1 MTTETTTNLLRAVG
15 EALAPFLPEGGGS
28 VDTEAIVEE
37 VRAALDGVIEDRVSD
52 AIDGVDFDDKIDVNE
67 KIEEYM
73 SYSFDASD
81 HDIMTEGN
89 FDPSYH
95 DLLNSSEVS
104 ELVDEKIAEGLTQGL
119 PAEIVTIDNILS
131 VLADALGGLPAV
143 EQAA

>member
-28 VDTEAIVEE
+28 VNTEAIVEE

-104 ELVDEKIAEGLTQGL
+104 ELVDEKIADIDLTEMGV
-119 PAEIVTIDNILS
+119 VTVDNILS
-131 VLADALGGLPAV
+131 VLANALGGLPAV
-143 EQAA
+143 EKAA

>member
-104 ELVDEKIAEGLTQGL
+104 ELVDEKIADIDLTEMGV
-119 PAEIVTIDNILS
+119 VTVDNILS
-131 VLADALGGLPAV
+131 VLANALGGLPAV
-143 EQAA
+143 EKAA

>member
-28 VDTEAIVEE
+28 VNTEAIVEE

-52 AIDGVDFDDKIDVNE
+52 AIDGVDFDDKIDVDE
-67 KIEEYM
+67 KISEFL
-73 SYSFDASD
+73 SYNFDPSD

-143 EQAA
+143 EQVA